1 MQCLHYYRLAS
12 SPATVNFLRCLLSW
26 RVMMTMTTQS
36 TTRRRMRRTAAPPT
50 APPTT
55 VMLMALE
62 LEAAVTAFVV
72 EITIP
77 ESVHIE
83 QIG

>member
-1 MQCLHYYRLAS
+1 
-12 SPATVNFLRCLLSW
+12 
-26 RVMMTMTTQS
+26 
-36 TTRRRMRRTAAPPT
+36 MRRTAAPPT

-62 LEAAVTAFVV
+62 LEAAVTAAFVV
-72 EITIP
+72 EVTIP

-83 QIG
+83 QID

>member
-1 MQCLHYYRLAS
+1 
-12 SPATVNFLRCLLSW
+12 
-26 RVMMTMTTQS
+26 MTMTTQS

-50 APPTT
+50 APPTR

-62 LEAAVTAFVV
+62 LEAAVTAAFVV

-77 ESVHIE
+77 ESVYVE

>member
-1 MQCLHYYRLAS
+1 
-12 SPATVNFLRCLLSW
+12 
-26 RVMMTMTTQS
+26 MTMIRQS

-62 LEAAVTAFVV
+62 LEAAVTAALVV

-83 QIG
+83 QID